1 MSPRPKLLLV
11 DDEEDN
17 LEYLVRV
24 FRSGYE
30 THCAR
35 SGREALEALRRDK
48 FDVIITDQLM
58 PGMTGAELLQRS
70 IEYCPDAIRI
80 VVTGYPDI
88 ETAIASLNEG
98 RAFRFFTKPLDAAS
112 LVDQVKRA
120 LGEQEL
126 ERENRRLIEELKVKN
141 ELLKGLLDE
150 KETLIEAKVELRT
163 NQLREELE
171 AVRAQLSADGD
182 SGALTGPAFVARLE
196 EEVARATRH
205 TLPFAVIAVGVV
217 NLSAYEAANGRGRV
231 VEVARMIFELL
242 RLGSRR
248 YDVVGRADVD
258 RFLLLLPMSNA
269 AGAGSRAARL
279 REALA
284 KFPFPGATDVPGF
297 GFRVG
302 TRSFPEDGTDPAAL
316 VEAASR
322 DAQAKLP

>member
-1 MSPRPKLLLV
+1 MSAPKLLLV

-24 FRSGYE
+24 FRHGYD
-30 THCAR
+30 TTCVR
-35 SGREALEALRRDK
+35 NGREALEALRREK

-58 PGMTGAELLQRS
+58 PGITGAELLQRS
-70 IEYCPDAIRI
+70 IEYCPDAVRI

-98 RAFRFFTKPLDAAS
+98 RAFRFFTKPLDAAQ

-150 KETLIEAKVELRT
+150 KETLIEAKVELLT
-163 NQLREELE
+163 SQLREELE
-171 AVRAQLSADGD
+171 AVRAQLTCDPD
-182 SGALTGPAFVARLE
+182 SGALTSAAFVGRLD

-205 TLPFAVIAVGVV
+205 TLPCAIIAVGVIG
-217 NLSAYEAANGRGRV
+217 LPAYEASQGHARV
-231 VEVARMIFELL
+231 AELARMVYELL
-242 RLGSRR
+242 KLGSRR

-269 AGAGSRAARL
+269 AGAEARAGRL

-284 KFPFPGATDVPGF
+284 KFPFPGAHEVAGF

-302 TRSFPEDGTDPAAL
+302 TSSFPASGKDAGAL
-316 VEAASR
+316 IAAASQGLTGNP
-322 DAQAKLP
+322 A

>member
-1 MSPRPKLLLV
+1 MSPSPTLLVV

-17 LEYLVRV
+17 LDYLIRV
-24 FRSGYE
+24 FRHGFE

-35 SGREALEALRRDK
+35 NGREALEAIRREQ

-98 RAFRFFTKPLDAAS
+98 RAFRFFTKPLDAAT
-112 LVDQVKRA
+112 LVDQVRRA

-150 KETLIEAKVELRT
+150 KETLIEAKVDLLT
-163 NQLREELE
+163 SQLREELE
-171 AVRAQLSADGD
+171 AVRAQLTLDAE
-182 SGALTGPAFVARLE
+182 SGALTGAAFAARVE
-196 EEVARATRH
+196 EELARATRH

-217 NLSAYEAANGRGRV
+217 NLPTYEAAQGSARV
-231 VEVARMIFELL
+231 AELARMINELL

-269 AGAGSRAARL
+269 AGAESRAARL

-284 KFPFPGATDVPGF
+284 KFPFPGVHEVAGF
-297 GFRVG
+297 GFRVAIAA
-302 TRSFPEDGTDPAAL
+302 FPDSGKDPATL
-316 VEAASR
+316 IEAASR
-322 DAQAKLP
+322 GLQANLP

>member
-1 MSPRPKLLLV
+1 MSRSPKLLIV

-24 FRSGYE
+24 FRHGYE

-35 SGREALEALRRDK
+35 NGREALEAIRREQ
-48 FDVIITDQLM
+48 FDIIITDQLM

-126 ERENRRLIEELKVKN
+126 ERENKRLIEELKVKN

-150 KETLIEAKVELRT
+150 KETLIEAKVELLT

-171 AVRAQLSADGD
+171 AVKAQLTFDGE
-182 SGALTGPAFVARLE
+182 SGALTGSAFVQRVE
-196 EEVARATRH
+196 EELARATRH
-205 TLPFAVIAVGVV
+205 TLPFAVIAVGIV
-217 NLSAYEAANGRGRV
+217 NFPAYEAGQGRARAA
-231 VEVARMIFELL
+231 ETARMVNELL

-269 AGAGSRAARL
+269 AGAESRAARL

-284 KFPFPGATDVPGF
+284 KFPFPGAHEVAGF
-297 GFRVG
+297 GFRVA
-302 TRSFPEDGTDPAAL
+302 TSAFPGDGKDPATL
-316 VEAASR
+316 IEAASR
-322 DAQAKLP
+322 GLQPNQP